1 MMMMMMM
8 MNVSW
13 QAAHQMFADALIFVK
28 DSVFQ
33 MLLNFLEL
41 EFIWAASLPSV
52 FSLSLCPVSIFSFFS
67 LVPLWLCSVAQFWS
81 GTQGTLIARLGFS
94 LYWTLRLWQLRETY
108 LSFHFCPFVCVCV
121 VKSENTVNWMH
132 FAISRRNAAY
142 FPFCYITVCCKLD
155 QQQSGCVSEL
165 SGTCCQ
171 LQTIQMDKCGKKK
184 KKKDTQRLTAA
195 DTFGCL
201 YTTPESQSWPD
212 NTLRF
217 CAIPNIPPLPHTA

>member
-1 MMMMMMM
+1 MQPFTWFSPQIFQWWEVEVMMMM

-108 LSFHFCPFVCVCV
+108 LSFHLSLFVCVCCE
-121 VKSENTVNWMH
+121 KWKH
-132 FAISRRNAAY
+132 GKLNA
-142 FPFCYITVCCKLD
+142 FCYFQTQRSLFSILLYN
-155 QQQSGCVSEL
+155 CV
-165 SGTCCQ
+165 
-171 LQTIQMDKCGKKK
+171 LQTGPATKWLCVGAQWNVLPAANYSNGQM
-184 KKKDTQRLTAA
+184 
-195 DTFGCL
+195 
-201 YTTPESQSWPD
+201 W
-212 NTLRF
+212 
-217 CAIPNIPPLPHTA
+217 